1 MGKGAVSVA
10 GNAAGL
16 PVPPMWGSSSSTNK
30 KILLQNAGIAQ
41 GNANQLYNQGQG
53 VGSFITPQLESEA
66 VNPEGYTP
74 QQLAYMNTAGQ
85 QSEGG
90 STAGITGQANL
101 QAARTRNAG
110 GFQGAIGSGSR
121 AATKNLSQLALQTQT
136 AQAQLQQQQ
145 KQQALKALQQLYGT
159 DISDSLGYLNSS
171 DTAINERMG
180 KGGGAGSAAVGAAG
194 TIGAAALAAF

>member
-1 MGKGAVSVA
+1 MGKAAYTAGGAA
-10 GNAAGL
+10 TGI
-16 PVPPMWGSSSSTNK
+16 PVPPMWNSSSSTNK

-41 GNANQLYNQGQG
+41 GNANQLYGQGQG

-85 QSEGG
+85 QSVGG
-90 STAGITGQANL
+90 STSGITGTANL
-101 QAARTRNAG
+101 EAARTRNAG

-121 AATKNLSQLALQTQT
+121 AASKNLSQLALQTQMG
-136 AQAQLQQQQ
+136 QAQLQQQQ
-145 KQQALKALQQLYGT
+145 KQQALQALQSLYGT

-180 KGGGAGSAAVGAAG
+180 KGSGTGSAAIGAAG
-194 TIGAAALAAF
+194 TIGAAALAAL